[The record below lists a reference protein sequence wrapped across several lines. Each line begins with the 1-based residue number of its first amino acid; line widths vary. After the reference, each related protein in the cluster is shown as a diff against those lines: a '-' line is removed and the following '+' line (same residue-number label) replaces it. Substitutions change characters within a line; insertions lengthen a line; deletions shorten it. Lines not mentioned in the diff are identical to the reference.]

1 MSDPWEALAA
11 ESFSIVE
18 DSLKGFGER
27 AEVDVFVKEKAEA
40 YAREWWVSVN
50 AATEEVRKEHEDN
63 LKHLAAQVRGE
74 ARRLQIALAE
84 EVKDTIGR
92 ILEAV
97 GGFLL
102 KAAPKAPVV
111 L

>member
-11 ESFSIVE
+11 ESFSIVK
-18 DSLKGFGER
+18 DSLKGFVER
-27 AEVDVFVKEKAEA
+27 AEVDVFIKEKTDA
-40 YAREWWVSVN
+40 YAREWWGSVN
-50 AATEEVRKEHEDN
+50 AATEEVRKEHADN

-74 ARRLQIALAE
+74 ARKLQIALAE

-102 KAAPKAPVV
+102 RAAPKLLV
-111 L
+111 LL

>member
-1 MSDPWEALAA
+1 M
-11 ESFSIVE
+11 
-18 DSLKGFGER
+18 
-27 AEVDVFVKEKAEA
+27 
-40 YAREWWVSVN
+40 N
-50 AATEEVRKEHEDN
+50 AATEEVRKEHADN

-74 ARRLQIALAE
+74 ARKLQIALAE

-102 KAAPKAPVV
+102 RAAPKLLV
-111 L
+111 LL